1 MPSKSI
7 EAINH
12 IIMLNRKT
20 HTFLEL
26 GPENCQNSHSV
37 HDMIQENCSG
47 SESGSSILNVSIDV
61 VGMLFLAAFNDSFQ
75 VPHFAETYRNR

>member
-12 IIMLNRKT
+12 ITLNRKT

-26 GPENCQNSHSV
+26 GPENCQNSHPV

-47 SESGSSILNVSIDV
+47 SESRRPILNVSIDV
-61 VGMLFLAAFNDSFQ
+61 VGMLFLSAFNDCFQ
-75 VPHFAETYRNR
+75 VPHFAEIIPQ